1 MLFSFFWLKRLSSR
15 VLAIPDKLCNKVP
28 RKMILS
34 FWIKSYGRYL
44 FHIKAVS
51 DWKKTTF
58 LTLQEVENKLFLN
71 LKLAW
76 KTHFGIL
83 FKVKRTKIPNLQ

>member
-1 MLFSFFWLKRLSSR
+1 MQQSTTKNDIEFL
-15 VLAIPDKLCNKVP
+15 DKKLWEIFVSNKSGFG
-28 RKMILS
+28 LE
-34 FWIKSYGRYL
+34 
-44 FHIKAVS
+44 
-51 DWKKTTF
+51 KKTF
-58 LTLQEVENKLFLN
+58 LSLQEVENKLFLN